1 MLINSANLKTL
12 FTAYNAAFKQ
22 GLGQAAS
29 QWQQVATPVPSTTAA
44 EEYAWLGALP
54 WLREWLGDRVVHG
67 IQGHGYTIKN
77 RAFELT
83 VAVPRNAIEDDQYG
97 VYTPLM
103 QEMGSAAGAHPDQL
117 IFGLLAQGRE
127 ELCYDGAPFFS
138 TEHKVINA
146 KGKEVKVSNVDDD
159 ASATT
164 PSWYLLDTRRSLKP
178 LILQTRKEPNF
189 VSKTTETDD
198 NVFWAG
204 EYVYGVDCRRAAG
217 FAFWQ
222 LAYASNKALTAE
234 NLQAAITAMSTQTG
248 DHGRPLGIS
257 PNLLVVPKAL
267 RFDAKRLLEAEL
279 LVGPNGA
286 TTESNVLRGAA
297 ELLVADWL

>member
-22 GLGQAAS
+22 GLGQAAG

-54 WLREWLGDRVVHG
+54 GLREWLGDRVVHG

-146 KGKEVKVSNVDDD
+146 KGKEVKVANVDDD
-159 ASATT
+159 AGSDA
-164 PSWYLLDTRRSLKP
+164 PSWYLLDTRRVIKP
-178 LILQTRKEPNF
+178 LILQNRKEPNF
-189 VSKTTETDD
+189 VSLVSETDE
-198 NVFWAG
+198 NVFMRA
-204 EYVYGVDCRRAAG
+204 EYLYGVDCRRNAG
-217 FAFWQ
+217 FGFWQ
-222 LAYASNKALTAE
+222 LAYASNKELNAE
-234 NLQAAITAMSTQTG
+234 NVKAAATAMGTLTG
-248 DHGRPLGIS
+248 DHGRPLGIK
-257 PNLLVVPKAL
+257 PDLLVVPKAL
-267 RFDAKRLLEAEL
+267 EFPARDLLTAQ
-279 LVGPNGA
+279 LVPNAAGTA
-286 TTESNVLRGAA
+286 TQSNTMAGYCDF
-297 ELLVADWL
+297 LVADWL

>member
-1 MLINSANLKTL
+1 MWKAGQSL
-12 FTAYNAAFKQ
+12 FAEAELTQRARQYVRAGEYRYFSPVFAFNTATGHVQ
-22 GLGQAAS
+22 RILM
-29 QWQQVATPVPSTTAA
+29 
-44 EEYAWLGALP
+44 GALTNHP
-54 WLREWLGDRVVHG
+54 
-67 IQGHGYTIKN
+67 
-77 RAFELT
+77 
-83 VAVPRNAIEDDQYG
+83 AISGMQ
-97 VYTPLM
+97 PL
-103 QEMGSAAGAHPDQL
+103 ALAGAHPDQL

-127 ELCYDGAPFFS
+127 ENCYDGTPFFG

-146 KGKEVKVSNVDDD
+146 KGKDVKVANVDDD
-159 ASATT
+159 AGATT

-189 VSKTTETDD
+189 VSKATETDD
-198 NVFWAG
+198 NVFWNA

-257 PNLLVVPKAL
+257 PNLLVVPRAL

-279 LVGPNGA
+279 LVGPNGT